1 MSGGSFDYL
10 CFMEVEQLMNNKDLL
25 DKMANRLLELGYKD
39 AAKETFLAKI
49 ILEQTEIRIEV
60 IKERL
65 EKVWKAI
72 EWMDSGD
79 SGIDEVD
86 EAIKNYRGEDQ

>member
-10 CFMEVEQLMNNKDLL
+10 CFMEVDKLMNNKELL

-39 AAKETFLAKI
+39 AAKETVLAKI

-60 IKERL
+60 IRDRL
-65 EKVWKAI
+65 EKVWKAV

-79 SGIDEVD
+79 SGIDRVEEV
-86 EAIKNYRGEDQ
+86 IKNYRGEDQ